1 MNNFAPF
8 FCMRQ
13 CFLARR
19 VLATVLFFSAGTI
32 ARVGCGVRKEFW
44 LVVREGVSQCGT
56 KTGLCAVADCASRS
70 QVKASFRQVFV

>member
-19 VLATVLFFSAGTI
+19 VSATVLFFLLEQFRSWVVASARNFGLS
-32 ARVGCGVRKEFW
+32 F
-44 LVVREGVSQCGT
+44 REGVSQCGT

-70 QVKASFRQVFV
+70 QVKAEF